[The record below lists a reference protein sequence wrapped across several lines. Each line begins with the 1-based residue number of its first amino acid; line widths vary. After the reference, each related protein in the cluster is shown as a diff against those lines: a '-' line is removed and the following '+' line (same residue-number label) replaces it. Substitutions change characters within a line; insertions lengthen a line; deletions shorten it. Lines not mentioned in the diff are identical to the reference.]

1 MKIKENIF
9 GIAELLSSAVLTAGS
24 VSVFAACGEHEGKYM
39 ACHWAQ
45 NAVTLIGALLVIS
58 ALIRLFT
65 RDNGVRAGI
74 AVTQFLFSAAA
85 ALIPGTVINLCM
97 METMRC
103 HTIFKPAVIIIAVIS
118 AAVSGA
124 DAFITIRRTDRSV
137 YVPENAAA

>member
-1 MKIKENIF
+1 MKRTLL
-9 GIAELLSSAVLTAGS
+9 GIAEGIAALVLTIGA
-24 VSVFAACGEHEGKYM
+24 FTFFKACGEHDGKFM

-45 NAVTLIGALLVIS
+45 NAVTLIGVLLIIS

-74 AVTQFLFSAAA
+74 AVTQFLLSAAA
-85 ALIPGTVINLCM
+85 ALIPGTIINLCM

-103 HTIFKPAVIIIAVIS
+103 HTIFKPAVIILAVIS

-124 DAFITIRRTDRSV
+124 DAFITIRKTDRSV
-137 YVPENAAA
+137 YVTEKAAA